1 MKIKKCSVGSFAAAL
16 CVLPLV
22 CGAQNAEDLDAST
35 DTSYDGLVQVKKT
48 GYRNVWVKPDVDISV
63 YTKIIPGPAQYHYRE
78 VRDVPRT
85 SAARLSSSTNE
96 FPIGENAR
104 MRLEE
109 TMAEIFLEEI
119 SDSKYFTVVEEPGR
133 DALFIWGGLHDI
145 VSHVPP
151 DNIGFSE
158 IYLSRV
164 GQATLILQIE
174 DSMSREVLAR
184 VVDRRAAGAPGGDI
198 TFAMPTSSA
207 STNADVRR
215 LARTWARLLTRGLDK
230 WHESGGSVN

>member
-1 MKIKKCSVGSFAAAL
+1 MKIKKYSLASFAATL

-22 CGAQNAEDLDAST
+22 CGAQSAEDLDAST
-35 DTSYDGLVQVKKT
+35 DTSYDGLVQVKRT

-63 YTKIIPGPAQYHYRE
+63 YTKIVPGPAQFHYRE
-78 VRDVPRT
+78 VRDVSRT

-109 TMAEIFLEEI
+109 IMEDAFDEEI
-119 SDSKYFTVVEEPGR
+119 SESKYFTVVEEPGR

-151 DNIGFSE
+151 DNIGRSE
-158 IYLSRV
+158 IYLSQV
-164 GQATLILQIE
+164 GQATLVLQIE

-198 TFAMPTSSA
+198 MFAMPTSSA

-215 LARTWARLLTRGLDK
+215 LARTWARILTRGLDK

>member
-1 MKIKKCSVGSFAAAL
+1 MKIKKRSLASFAATV

-22 CGAQNAEDLDAST
+22 CGAQSAEDLDAST
-35 DTSYDGLVQVKKT
+35 NTSYDGLVQVKRT

-63 YTKIIPGPAQYHYRE
+63 YTKIVPGPAQFHYRE

-104 MRLEE
+104 MRLEGIME
-109 TMAEIFLEEI
+109 DAFDEEI
-119 SDSKYFTVVEEPGR
+119 RDSKYFTVVEEPGR

-151 DNIGFSE
+151 DNIGRSE
-158 IYLSRV
+158 IYLSQV
-164 GQATLILQIE
+164 GQATLVLQIE

-184 VVDRRAAGAPGGDI
+184 VVDRRAAGAPAGGDI
-198 TFAMPTSSA
+198 MFAMPTGRKTPVLGGPQTVIELFSHPTRMA
-207 STNADVRR
+207 I
-215 LARTWARLLTRGLDK
+215 LTCL
-230 WHESGGSVN
+230 